1 MKVVM
6 YGTEGCPQCDVMANK
21 LSAENVNYEKVIDA
35 NAIKRM
41 GFMSA
46 PILQVTM
53 NYAEAFKWVMSR
65 KEGI

>member
-6 YGTEGCPQCDVMANK
+6 YGTEGCPQCDVLANK

-53 NYAEAFKWVMSR
+53 TYAEDFMWVMSR

>member
-6 YGTEGCPQCDVMANK
+6 YGTEGCPQCDVLANK

-53 NYAEAFKWVMSR
+53 TYAEVFKWVMSR

>member
-6 YGTEGCPQCDVMANK
+6 YGTEGCPQCDVLANK

-53 NYAEAFKWVMSR
+53 TYAEAFKWEMSR

>member
-6 YGTEGCPQCDVMANK
+6 YGTEGCPQCDVLANK

-35 NAIKRM
+35 NAIKQM

-53 NYAEAFKWVMSR
+53 TYAEAFKWVMSR
-65 KEGI
+65 KDGI

>member
-6 YGTEGCPQCDVMANK
+6 YGTEGCPQCDVLANK

-35 NAIKRM
+35 NAIKQI

-53 NYAEAFKWVMSR
+53 TYAEAFKWVMSR

>member
-6 YGTEGCPQCDVMANK
+6 YGTEGCPQCDVLANK

-46 PILQVTM
+46 SILQVTM
-53 NYAEAFKWVMSR
+53 TYAEAFKWVMSR

>member
-6 YGTEGCPQCDVMANK
+6 YGTEGCPQCDVLANK

-35 NAIKRM
+35 DAIKQM

-53 NYAEAFKWVMSR
+53 TYAEAFKWVMSR

>member
-6 YGTEGCPQCDVMANK
+6 YGTEGCPQCDVLANK

-35 NAIKRM
+35 NAIKQM

-53 NYAEAFKWVMSR
+53 TYAEAFKWVMSR

>member
-6 YGTEGCPQCDVMANK
+6 YGTEGCPQCDVLANK

-35 NAIKRM
+35 NAIKQM

-53 NYAEAFKWVMSR
+53 TYAEAFKWVMGR

>member
-6 YGTEGCPQCDVMANK
+6 YGAEGCPQCDVLANK

-53 NYAEAFKWVMSR
+53 TYAEAFKWVMSR

>member
-6 YGTEGCPQCDVMANK
+6 YGTEGCPQCDVLANK

-41 GFMSA
+41 CLCLHRFC
-46 PILQVTM
+46 
-53 NYAEAFKWVMSR
+53 K
-65 KEGI
+65 